1 MSELASRVAAVVVD
15 FHAGSALAGCVD
27 SLRDEGLD
35 DIVVVENGEP
45 GSAAEALAGRG
56 VTLVEPGVNLGYGR
70 TEAYSAAMK
79 ATQNAEGKA
88 SLDLL
93 IKLSLKELMR
103 G

>member
-45 GSAAEALAGRG
+45 GSAA
-56 VTLVEPGVNLGYGR
+56 
-70 TEAYSAAMK
+70 
-79 ATQNAEGKA
+79 
-88 SLDLL
+88 
-93 IKLSLKELMR
+93 
-103 G
+103 